1 MEFFVILGV
10 TTKAFTVILKDIMI
24 SSTNQIKHMM
34 EEFEREDRAKQKFMV
49 NSDKYIFS
57 TFDDF
62 SDVPDEDD
70 GMQATLITQ

>member
-1 MEFFVILGV
+1 
-10 TTKAFTVILKDIMI
+10 MI

-70 GMQATLITQ
+70 GMKVTLITQ